1 MVTVGAVIDRPVVL
15 HNKTTSPQGD
25 NQLFPSEIPIFAMQI
40 LGGRSM
46 IAPTTH
52 RNDSSTNRNL
62 QIRLSVI
69 FYFENSIFKIEKVRY
84 IIQNKKMF
92 FGHFT
97 P

>member
-15 HNKTTSPQGD
+15 YNKTTSPQGD

-62 QIRLSVI
+62 TAWCTWQIRDKVTKI
-69 FYFENSIFKIEKVRY
+69 FLA
-84 IIQNKKMF
+84 
-92 FGHFT
+92 
-97 P
+97 